1 MRINEL
7 CRDLEEHTGVNNE
20 RTKEIIASQ
29 KRIRKHPYRIM
40 KEEREAFSDKML
52 KESAFKMQELRDFIS
67 NMESNNFTNSPGPA
81 SKIVNSSTISSRR
94 ASQQLLE
101 RSALDDLGFKKVAM
115 SPNEPN
121 TPWVNSKKSENS

>member
-1 MRINEL
+1 
-7 CRDLEEHTGVNNE
+7 
-20 RTKEIIASQ
+20 
-29 KRIRKHPYRIM
+29 M

-52 KESAFKMQELRDFIS
+52 KESAFKMQELREFIS
-67 NMESNNFTNSPGPA
+67 NMESNDFTNSPGTA
-81 SKIVNSSTISSRR
+81 SKILNGSTISSRR

-121 TPWVNSKKSENS
+121 TPWVNSKK